1 MRINQYFKQNSILNL
16 ILLILRRYDAASS
29 LVGGDWV
36 VTAGQD
42 DSDEAFSSVLLYQSN
57 TWQEY
62 VRLPSGVFWH
72 CQVTVGEDVF
82 VIGGEN
88 LDSEALSTVYKL
100 SDGMWSVFSSIKT
113 PRSKPMCS
121 VMGGKV
127 FVIGGKDE
135 YYNDIRSVEV
145 LAPASNA
152 WVDGPS
158 LPEDVSPSHS
168 VVFKDSLYVF
178 DFGKVYRLDDG
189 ADQWITVKVGFFSS
203 TRYVFPAPLLY
214 DHQLHCVE

>member
-1 MRINQYFKQNSILNL
+1 MFILC
-16 ILLILRRYDAASS
+16 RYDAASS
-29 LVGGDWV
+29 LLGGDWL

-42 DSDEAFSSVLLYQSN
+42 DSDEAFSSVLLYKNN

-62 VRLPSGVFWH
+62 ASLLSSVFWH
-72 CQVTVGEDVF
+72 CQVTVGSEVF

-88 LDSEALSTVYKL
+88 LDNDALSTVYKL
-100 SDGMWSVFSSIKT
+100 SDGTWSEFSSIKT

-121 VMGGKV
+121 VMGGKI
-127 FVIGGKDE
+127 FVISGKDD
-135 YYNDIRSVEV
+135 YYNDLRSVEV
-145 LAPASNA
+145 LTPGSDA
-152 WVDGPS
+152 WVEGPS

-178 DFGKVYRLDDG
+178 DFGKVYKLDDG

-203 TRYVFPAPLLY
+203 TRYVFPAPLLF
-214 DHQLHCVE
+214 DQQLHCVE